1 MSVLFKGRRSSLPN
15 AEGQKLYYV
24 QLVNNG
30 NIGMDEIAA
39 KIKLKSSL
47 TQGDVLSVI
56 RNLLQIMQDAFKDG
70 KSVKLDGLGS
80 FFLVARSNGN
90 GVATKDEV
98 SSNQIKRVQIHFREE
113 TTRTN
118 GQTRNKLSDEIHFV
132 HADTM
137 LEALAKDGVKDGN
150 VDGGGGNDG
159 GNDDGGQGGG
169 EGGGGDDLLG

>member
-30 NIGMDEIAA
+30 NIGIDEIAA
-39 KIKLKSSL
+39 KIELKSSL

-90 GVATKDEV
+90 GSPHKKPAQPPAIPRASSYPISKPTK
-98 SSNQIKRVQIHFREE
+98 ILMC
-113 TTRTN
+113 TN
-118 GQTRNKLSDEIHFV
+118 VPPASTIS
-132 HADTM
+132 
-137 LEALAKDGVKDGN
+137 
-150 VDGGGGNDG
+150 
-159 GNDDGGQGGG
+159 
-169 EGGGGDDLLG
+169 

>member
-24 QLVNNG
+24 QLVNSC

-39 KIKLKSSL
+39 KIELKSSL

-80 FFLVARSNGN
+80 WEDAQPSP
-90 GVATKDEV
+90 TEV
-98 SSNQIKRVQIHFREE
+98 LDIVETQVLHLKITIIEERIK
-113 TTRTN
+113 
-118 GQTRNKLSDEIHFV
+118 KLSLDLFNALEQNDINQYK
-132 HADTM
+132 ALSQEKKQWTEM
-137 LEALAKDGVKDGN
+137 LRVAWEKMKG
-150 VDGGGGNDG
+150 
-159 GNDDGGQGGG
+159 
-169 EGGGGDDLLG
+169 